1 MNGPKIELTTI
12 PVSQDDIST
21 NLQTGVIVV
30 TEDKLIRILEKDRE
44 RTKQNLAWSTPAS
57 FLITLIIAILTT
69 EFRMKWGMPAETW
82 QALFY
87 IGTAVAALITLIL
100 VIKMKKKTIDE
111 LLKEIKGQ

>member
-87 IGTAVAALITLIL
+87 IGTGVAALITLIF
-100 VIKMKKKTIDE
+100 VIKMKKKTIEE